1 MSECDRLIYINI
13 DRFLYDLAEGLGQSD
28 ENIQKNCQNFWQKI
42 YGEKF
47 PDEKLA
53 DIKASQALTADYRE
67 LLTRQYEPF
76 ASNYDGYYYPV
87 KIGDTYALQME
98 CAGKIVSET
107 EKSTPKVIKEQIP
120 LIKRIL
126 DSQLHPFPATLGES
140 WLIWGQIP
148 SDTLDPDSLETIAKT
163 CYESLDI
170 FPTSKWDRD
179 FKNAGEFQGV
189 KFYELWRVPGDSGNL
204 NQNYHLLICLFPHNS
219 GTFMVNN
226 PQFQQMITSIL
237 PLFIELFHFRNKI
250 IWAYTQSRQLKVQMK
265 QASQEIQA
273 IINGLPQ
280 QVKSTRLDLKEMQIT
295 LQKCLTIFSGYAS
308 HISELE
314 EQQQTI
320 ATNLHNYKKQ
330 LTIMPE
336 ALNPKWKGDRSFQFL
351 NSFSK
356 YTQEKYI
363 PQIQADLASL
373 SAELR
378 LLENAIKTIEGIIQ
392 LEQTKSDRALSE
404 TVAIATV
411 GLGLSAITATVVSTQ
426 HSLKCSQPAEGDR
439 LPEECDRFF
448 LLTAPFGWSILIFLP
463 FLIWLFWRLR
473 RPAKEGKRGIFH
485 HSQATPP
492 DAIALPRGE
501 VGFEVGNL
509 KNSNKDA
516 INNDITHH

>member
-13 DRFLYDLAEGLGQSD
+13 DRFLYDLAEGLGQSE

-47 PDEKLA
+47 PNEKLA

-67 LLTRQYEPF
+67 LLTGEYNNYYKPF

-98 CAGKIVSET
+98 CAGKIVSTT

-120 LIKRIL
+120 LIKSIL
-126 DSQLHPFPATLGES
+126 DSQLHPFPATIGES
-140 WLIWGQIP
+140 WLIWGQLP
-148 SDTLDPDSLETIAKT
+148 NDTLDSDSLETIAKT
-163 CYESLDI
+163 CYESLGI
-170 FPTSKWDRD
+170 FPASKRNRD
-179 FKNAGEFQGV
+179 FKNVGEFQGV
-189 KFYELWRVPGDSGNL
+189 KFYEFWRVPGDSGNL

-219 GTFMVNN
+219 GTFMVDD
-226 PQFQQMITSIL
+226 PQLKEIIKCIL

-280 QVKSTRLDLKEMQIT
+280 QVKSKRLDLKEMQIT

-308 HISELE
+308 RISELE

-320 ATNLHNYKKQ
+320 ATNLHNYKKH
-330 LTIMPE
+330 LTLMPE
-336 ALNPKWKGDRSFQFL
+336 ALDRKWKGDQSFQFL

-392 LEQTKSDRALSE
+392 LEQTKSDRALNE

-426 HSLKCSQPAEGDR
+426 QPPKG
-439 LPEECDRFF
+439 DRFF
-448 LLTAPFGWSILIFLP
+448 MLTPPFLWSIGILFP
-463 FLIWLFWRLR
+463 FVLLLLWRLY
-473 RPAKEGKRGIFH
+473 RPFRGGKKGI
-485 HSQATPP
+485 
-492 DAIALPRGE
+492 LPHPE
-501 VGFEVGNL
+501 
-509 KNSNKDA
+509 
-516 INNDITHH
+516 